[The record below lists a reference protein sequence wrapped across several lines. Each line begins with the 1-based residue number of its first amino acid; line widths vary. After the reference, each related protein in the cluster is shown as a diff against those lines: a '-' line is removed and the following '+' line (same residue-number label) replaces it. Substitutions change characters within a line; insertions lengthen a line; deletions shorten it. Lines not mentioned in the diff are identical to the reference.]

1 LNYAYGNLEL
11 ARKDME
17 AAKGFYTEARRILEK
32 DTPLHLLLAACYYK
46 IATLAEREGDQ
57 DGAL

>member
-1 LNYAYGNLEL
+1 
-11 ARKDME
+11 ME